1 MLTAYTNGIIFTGT
15 EKISGK
21 TLLTEDDKIKGIIE
35 NELIPVNANIIDC
48 KELIIAPGFIDLQIY
63 GGGGYLFSN
72 KPTATALKSMADS
85 LLSSGTTGFYVTLAT
100 NSMEIFFEAIKVVK
114 ENPDPAVL
122 GLHFEGPYLN
132 PVKRGAHIK
141 EHIKRPERK
150 EVEELLKAANGVL
163 KIMTLAP
170 EMCDPEIIHLLKDN
184 GVVISAGHSNATFAE
199 AVAGYENG
207 ITTTTH
213 LFNAMSPIH
222 HRDTGLPGAVYLS
235 KNVYASIIADGIH
248 VDFNALKISKKIM
261 QERLFLITDAVEEVK
276 EGAYVHVKKEDRFTL
291 PDGTLS
297 GSKLTLLKAVQNC
310 VEHAE
315 ITLDEALRMASTYPA
330 QVMNLSDRGKIDIGC
345 KANLTI
351 FSQDYQIQ
359 GTVLE
364 GEVDA
369 NCELWR
375 SN

>member
-1 MLTAYTNGIIFTGT
+1 MLTAYTNAIIFTGA

-21 TLLTEDDKIKGIIE
+21 TLLTEDDKIKGVIE
-35 NELIPVNANIIDC
+35 NELIPQNAKIIDC
-48 KELIIAPGFIDLQIY
+48 KDLIIAPGFIDLQIY

-72 KPTATALKSMADS
+72 KPTSTALKSMADS

-114 ENPDPAVL
+114 ENPHPAVL

-141 EHIKRPERK
+141 EYIKRPERK
-150 EVEELLKAANGVL
+150 EVQELLKAADGVL

-170 EMCDPEIIHLLKDN
+170 EMCDPEIVHLLKDN

-248 VDFNALKISKKIM
+248 VDFNALKISKNIM
-261 QERLFLITDAVEEVK
+261 GERLFLITDAVAPVAD
-276 EGAYVHVKKEDRFTL
+276 GAYMHVEKEDRYTL

-310 VEHAE
+310 VEKAD
-315 ITLDEALRMASTYPA
+315 IPLDEALRMASSYPA
-330 QVMNLSDRGKIDIGC
+330 QVMNLADRGKIDVGY
-345 KANLTI
+345 KANFTI
-351 FSQDYQIQ
+351 FSEDYKICD
-359 GTVLE
+359 TVLN
-364 GEVDA
+364 GEVVG
-369 NCELWR
+369 NSELKR
-375 SN
+375 